1 MSREDGPCGSSPAD
15 VRSGSPGNDETGTS
29 RVVVPAK
36 KDFSAARIFRIDPAG
51 GAFSGSTNQNFF
63 PPIRQIAEIREGSQN
78 MLIPPRVTC
87 VEQRHGYHE
96 ATEPPDRTET
106 NNRLIISS

>member
-15 VRSGSPGNDETGTS
+15 VRSGSPDNDETGTS

-63 PPIRQIAEIREGSQN
+63 PPIRQIAGIAKVRKICHFRLGS
-78 MLIPPRVTC
+78 RVLSK
-87 VEQRHGYHE
+87 RHGYHE
-96 ATEPPDRTET
+96 ATEPPDTTET
-106 NNRLIISS
+106 NRLISS